1 MNMTQKN
8 KVKCDLI
15 SDLKV
20 YDLGLDPINTFL
32 A

>member
-8 KVKCDLI
+8 KAKCDLI

-20 YDLGLDPINTFL
+20 YYLGLDPISTFL